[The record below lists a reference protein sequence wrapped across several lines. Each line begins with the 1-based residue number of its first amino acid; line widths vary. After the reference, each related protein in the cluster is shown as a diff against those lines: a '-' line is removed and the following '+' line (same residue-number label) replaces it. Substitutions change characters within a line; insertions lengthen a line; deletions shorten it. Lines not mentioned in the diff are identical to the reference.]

1 MTQLQ
6 RPLNLKKSLGQHFL
20 KDELVCQSI
29 VDALRQNKFSQLLE
43 IGPGAGALTKHLIG
57 MEGVDFK
64 AVEIDREK
72 ITFLKK
78 MYPVLEGRIIELD
91 FLQMEKP
98 FDGPF
103 TIIGNFPYN
112 ISTEILFKVLGWR
125 EDVERVIGM
134 FQREVA
140 LRIAASE
147 GNRIYG
153 VTSVLLQAFFDV
165 EYLFEVSELAF
176 NPPPKVKSAVIRL
189 TPKKEPVPVK
199 TEKKFFLLVKTAFN
213 QRRKTLRN
221 AVKSLFAEEALMDPL
236 FNKRAEQLT
245 VLEFA
250 DLTWRMK

>member
-1 MTQLQ
+1 
-6 RPLNLKKSLGQHFL
+6 
-20 KDELVCQSI
+20 
-29 VDALRQNKFSQLLE
+29 VDALKQNKFSQLLE
-43 IGPGAGALTKHLIG
+43 IGPGAGALTRYLMR

-72 ITFLKK
+72 VTFLKK
-78 MYPVLEGRIIELD
+78 EYPLLLDRIIELD

-98 FDGPF
+98 FEGPF

-125 EDVERVIGM
+125 NEVETVIGM
-134 FQREVA
+134 FQKEVA

-147 GNRIYG
+147 GNKIYG
-153 VTSVLLQAFFDV
+153 VISVLLQAFFNV
-165 EYLFEVSELAF
+165 EYLFEVSEQAF

-189 TPKKEPVPVK
+189 TPKKESPPVK
-199 TEKKFFLLVKTAFN
+199 SEKKFFLLVKTAFN

-221 AVKSLFAEEALMDPL
+221 AVRGLFTEDVLTDPL

-245 VLEFA
+245 IMQFA
-250 DLTWRMK
+250 ELTWRMK